1 LIKNST
7 KNVQPDNI
15 RDLSKYLVTLANE
28 REIEN
33 KNKKKIVN
41 KSNSDVFNLDNRK
54 DEDNNDDNFM

>member
-1 LIKNST
+1 LIQNST
-7 KNVQPDNI
+7 KNVQPDKI
-15 RDLSKYLVTLANE
+15 RELSKYLVTLAND

-54 DEDNNDDNFM
+54 VEDHNDDDFM